1 MSANSGAVTPI
12 QIDDAEFLVATTIE
26 RCPKTMMIRELMMN
40 AIEAA
45 SQAPEGMR
53 RVEIRAKEF
62 NGVSKLAIW
71 NTGPGMDAQQLFNMC
86 DLAASIGKQKSLD
99 QNFGMGA
106 KVASLPSNRYGLR
119 YRSCKDGRVHQVTM
133 GERDGIYGRLK
144 IPVGD
149 DYTDT
154 LDVTDAAKAEG
165 QPLDRDWTE
174 VTLFGNSP
182 DQDTVRDPYN
192 GDPRSDVHWLATY
205 LYHRFYR
212 IQNGVKVV
220 FYSGT
225 HKLGDGTRNFETIT
239 GRIVAGVFDG
249 HETVTTPEGIKIH
262 YIYDG
267 VYKETGHNKSISGAI
282 QSDVSTCAVVYKNEL
297 YDLRIKRNWTLDAPL
312 FGIAFGARHISV
324 HVELPDDCA
333 VRPEAYRQFLR
344 HNGGEQDQVEV
355 TEYAALVAL
364 HRPDWLIDL
373 IRSHAPSAQTD
384 DEVNNELQ
392 KLLDELRVKRVS
404 PRLVAV
410 GGANAEPGD
419 NVGAVNTTPKSGGG
433 GGSSN
438 PSTPHKH
445 VDLNQAP
452 EGAKPAEVWPNREK
466 APEIK
471 KLYTDEEIEE
481 KQLRGR
487 AARYYESGLLFVN
500 MKYPSIA
507 LMREELEREYGSAQE
522 IESMRAM
529 ALTLSERTMII
540 RVGRAVVYALAKQ
553 LSKEWDQAA
562 MKQAMAP
569 ESLSLA
575 ADDYADALQSAR
587 RKLGK
592 TFRVSKND
600 IVDAAV
606 A

>member
-45 SQAPEGMR
+45 SLASEGAR

-71 NTGPGMDAQQLFNMC
+71 NTGPGMDAQQLYSMC

-99 QNFGMGA
+99 ANFGMGA

-119 YRSCKDGRVHQVTM
+119 YRSCKDGRVNQVTM
-133 GERDGIYGRLK
+133 GERDGVYGRLK
-144 IPVGD
+144 VQIGD

-154 LDVTDAAKAEG
+154 LDVTETAKTEDY
-165 QPLDRDWTE
+165 PLDRDWTE
-174 VTLFGNSP
+174 VTLLGNSP

-212 IQNGVKVV
+212 IEHGVKVV
-220 FYSGT
+220 FYSNT
-225 HKLGDGTRNFETIT
+225 HKLGAGTRNFEPIT
-239 GRIVAGVFDG
+239 GRLAVFDRN
-249 HETVTTPEGIKIH
+249 ETVTTPEGIKIH
-262 YIYDG
+262 YLYDG
-267 VYKETGHNKSISGAI
+267 QYGETGHNKSISGAI
-282 QSDVSTCAVVYKNEL
+282 QSDVSTCGIVYKSEL
-297 YDLRIKRNWTLDAPL
+297 YDLKIKRNWTLDAPL

-324 HVELPDDCA
+324 HVELPDDYA

-355 TEYAALVAL
+355 TEYAALVAQ

-384 DEVNNELQ
+384 DEVSNELQ

-404 PRLVAV
+404 PRLVSV
-410 GGANAEPGD
+410 GSDSANLGD
-419 NVGAVNTTPKSGGG
+419 SVGAVNTTPQSGGG
-433 GGSSN
+433 GGPSS

-445 VDLNQAP
+445 IDLNAAP

-500 MKYPSIA
+500 MKYPSVA

-522 IESMRAM
+522 VESMRAM

-553 LSKEWDQAA
+553 LSKEWDQNA
-562 MKQAMAP
+562 MRQALAP

-600 IVDAAV
+600 ASDAA
-606 A
+606 

>member
-1 MSANSGAVTPI
+1 MSANSAAVTPI

-40 AIEAA
+40 AVEAA
-45 SQAPEGMR
+45 SLAAEGQR

-71 NTGPGMDAQQLFNMC
+71 NTGPGMDAQQLYSMC

-99 QNFGMGA
+99 ENFGMGA

-119 YRSCKDGRVHQVTM
+119 YRSCKDGRVNQVTM
-133 GERDGIYGRLK
+133 GEREGIYGRLK
-144 IPVGD
+144 VQVGD
-149 DYTDT
+149 DYTDV
-154 LDVTDAAKAEG
+154 LDVTDAAQAEG

-192 GDPRSDVHWLATY
+192 SDPRSDVHWLATY

-220 FYSGT
+220 FYSNT
-225 HKLGDGTRNFETIT
+225 HKLGQGTRNFEPIT
-239 GRIVAGVFDG
+239 GRLAIFDRN
-249 HETVTTPEGIKIH
+249 ETVTTPEGIKIH

-267 VYKETGHNKSISGAI
+267 QYNDTGHNKSISGAI
-282 QSDVSTCAVVYKNEL
+282 QSDVSTCAIIYKNEM

-324 HVELPDDCA
+324 HVELPDDYA

-344 HNGGEQDQVEV
+344 HNGGEQDQVDV
-355 TEYAALVAL
+355 TEYAALVAQ
-364 HRPDWLIDL
+364 HRPEWLIDL

-384 DEVNNELQ
+384 DEVSNELQ

-404 PRLVAV
+404 PRLVSV
-410 GGANAEPGD
+410 GAMNADPGD

-433 GGSSN
+433 SGSSS

-452 EGAKPAEVWPNREK
+452 EGAKPAEIWPNREK

-471 KLYTDEEIEE
+471 KLYSDEEIEE

-522 IESMRAM
+522 VESMRAM

-600 IVDAAV
+600 ASDAA
-606 A
+606 

>member
-45 SQAPEGMR
+45 SLAPEGMR

-71 NTGPGMDAQQLFNMC
+71 NTGPGMDAQQLYGMC

-99 QNFGMGA
+99 ANFGMGA

-119 YRSCKDGRVHQVTM
+119 YRSCKDGRVNQVTM
-133 GERDGIYGRLK
+133 GEREGIYGRLK
-144 IPVGD
+144 VQIGD

-154 LDVTDAAKAEG
+154 LDVTETAKNEG
-165 QPLDRDWTE
+165 YPLDRDWTE
-174 VTLFGNSP
+174 VTLLGNSP

-212 IQNGVKVV
+212 IEHGVKVV
-220 FYSGT
+220 FYSNT
-225 HKLGDGTRNFETIT
+225 HKLGTGTRNFEPIT
-239 GRIVAGVFDG
+239 GRLAVFDRN
-249 HETVTTPEGIKIH
+249 ETVTTPNGIKIH

-267 VYKETGHNKSISGAI
+267 QYGETGHNKSISGAI
-282 QSDVSTCAVVYKNEL
+282 QSDVSTCGIVYKNEL
-297 YDLRIKRNWTLDAPL
+297 YDLKIKRNWTLDAPL

-324 HVELPDDCA
+324 HVELPDDYA

-355 TEYAALVAL
+355 TEYAALVAQN
-364 HRPDWLIDL
+364 RPDWLIDL

-384 DEVNNELQ
+384 DEVSNELQ

-404 PRLVAV
+404 PRLVSV
-410 GGANAEPGD
+410 GGDHAEPG
-419 NVGAVNTTPKSGGG
+419 NGVGAVNTTPKSGGG
-433 GGSSN
+433 GGPSS

-445 VDLNQAP
+445 VDLNAAP

-500 MKYPSIA
+500 MKYPSVA

-522 IESMRAM
+522 VESMRAM

-562 MKQAMAP
+562 MRQAMAP

-600 IVDAAV
+600 SVDAAV